1 MRTNAVLLLLYL
13 AVLAGGCSAERSSF
27 GVGRNGPKTYRVD
40 KKAEGDFDAAVE
52 LVTELKYKEAA
63 VKLAPLMAAFA
74 EARDKA
80 RAAEATFWLAYCR
93 EKLGDPN
100 EARKLYELVARK
112 YPATPASRQAIARL
126 GRLK

>member
-1 MRTNAVLLLLYL
+1 MRTNAVLILLCL
-13 AVLAGGCSAERSSF
+13 AVLAGGCSAERFSF
-27 GVGRNGPKTYRVD
+27 GVGREGAETYRVD
-40 KKAEGDFDAAVE
+40 KKAEADFDQAIE

-63 VKLAPLMAAFA
+63 VKLGPLMGVFA
-74 EARDKA
+74 EAGSPA
-80 RAAEATFWLAYCR
+80 RAAESVFWLAYCR

>member
-1 MRTNAVLLLLYL
+1 VRPNAVLLLLCL
-13 AVLAGGCSAERSSF
+13 AALAGGCSAERSNF
-27 GVGRNGPKTYRVD
+27 DAGRDAKPTPRVD
-40 KKAEGDFDAAVE
+40 KKAEADFDQAVE

-63 VKLAPLMAAFA
+63 AKLKPLTVVFA
-74 EARDKA
+74 EAGSA
-80 RAAEATFWLAYCR
+80 SHAAEASFWLAYCR

-100 EARKLYELVARK
+100 AARKLYELVARK